1 MTETGDELG
10 GAVMGID
17 LGTAWSCVGVYR
29 QGRVE
34 ILTNE
39 HGGRTTPSYVA
50 FTDTERLV
58 GDAAKNQ
65 AARNPANTIFGTK
78 RLMGR
83 RFSDASVQSDT
94 KLWPFKVTA
103 GRGDK
108 PMIAA
113 NYKRKPK
120 LVAAEEIGSML
131 LGKMKGDA
139 EAYLGAPVT
148 DAVVT
153 VPVSFDILQRRAT
166 KDAFAVAGLNVI
178 GIVHE
183 PVAAAIAYGLH
194 ESTEAKNVLVFDLGG
209 GTTSVALLA
218 VAAGKITVLA
228 TAGEPHLGG
237 EDFDSRMVEHLADQ
251 FKAEYNKDVSGSA
264 RALVRLRAACEHAK
278 RTLSS
283 ATWAAIEIDCLLDGI
298 DFRTAI
304 TRDQFEDLNLDLFCK
319 CLDPIK
325 KCLGNATIRRSDVH
339 DVVLVG
345 GSPRIPRVRRML
357 QDLFDGKELCPD
369 INPEEAVARGAA
381 ILGAMASHVPAGDL
395 LDLFLLDAT
404 PHSLGVEES
413 GDGIMTVIVPKNTTI
428 PIRREQI
435 ISLQSHHK
443 RGVVISVFQGEN
455 ATARENRLLGEL
467 KLSGVHHGD
476 GPHTGAKRQIP
487 VCFDID
493 ADGVLTVYATVTPSD
508 RATKRRHQMK
518 FMDKGQLSRE
528 EIATMAEEAAEYMA
542 EDAEK
547 RERAEAKNLLEEY
560 LYQMRRAIK
569 VQRKKVDDALSAV
582 ELMIQQVLD
591 DQVSSARKFLDD
603 LEGLKKSAK
612 HTIVGEQ
619 GHA

>member
-1 MTETGDELG
+1 
-10 GAVMGID
+10 MGID

-34 ILTNE
+34 IVTNE

-58 GDAAKNQ
+58 GDAARYQ

-83 RFSDASVQSDT
+83 RFSDASVQADT
-94 KLWPFKVTA
+94 TLWPFKVIA

-113 NYKRKPK
+113 SYKCKPK

-131 LGKMKGDA
+131 LAKMKGDA
-139 EAYLGAPVT
+139 EAYLGARVT
-148 DAVVT
+148 DVVVT

-166 KDAFAVAGLNVI
+166 MDAFAVAGLNVI
-178 GIVHE
+178 GVVHE

-194 ESTEAKNVLVFDLGG
+194 ESTEAKNVL
-209 GTTSVALLA
+209 
-218 VAAGKITVLA
+218 ITVLG

-237 EDFDSRMVEHLADQ
+237 EDFDSRMVEHLIDQ
-251 FKAEYNKDVSGSA
+251 FKTGHNKDVSGSA
-264 RALVRLRAACEHAK
+264 RALVRLRAGPDRPWLRAACEHAK

-283 ATWAAIEIDCLLDGI
+283 ANWAAIEIDCLLDGI

-325 KCLGNATIRRSDVH
+325 KCLSDAKIRRSDVH

-345 GSPRIPRVRRML
+345 GSTRIPRVRRML

-369 INPEEAVARGAA
+369 INPEEAVAHGAA
-381 ILGAMASHVPAGDL
+381 ILGAMASRVPAGDL
-395 LDLFLLDAT
+395 LDLFLLDTT

-443 RGVVISVFQGEN
+443 KSIVISVFQGEN

-476 GPHTGAKRQIP
+476 GPHTGAKRQIS

-493 ADGVLTVYATVTPSD
+493 ADGVLTVYATD
-508 RATKRRHQMK
+508 KATKRRHQMK

-528 EIATMAEEAAEYMA
+528 KIARMAEEAAEYMA

-560 LYQMRRAIK
+560 LYQMRREIE
-569 VQRKKVDDALSAV
+569 VERKKVDDAMSAV

-612 HTIVGEQ
+612 HTNCWRAGSCIMFIFGRVQ
-619 GHA
+619 C

>member
-10 GAVMGID
+10 SAVMGID

-29 QGRVE
+29 RGCVE
-34 ILTNE
+34 IVTNE
-39 HGGRTTPSYVA
+39 HGGRKTPSYVA
-50 FTDTERLV
+50 FTDTERFV

-83 RFSDASVQSDT
+83 RFSDASVQADT
-94 KLWPFKVTA
+94 KLWPFKVIA

-108 PMIAA
+108 PMISA

-120 LVAAEEIGSML
+120 LLAAEEIGSML
-131 LGKMKGDA
+131 LAKMKGDA
-139 EAYLGAPVT
+139 EAYLRAPVT
-148 DAVVT
+148 DAVVA
-153 VPVSFDILQRRAT
+153 VPVSFDILHRRAS
-166 KDAFAVAGLNVI
+166 KDAFTVAGLNVI
-178 GIVHE
+178 GVVYE

-237 EDFDSRMVEHLADQ
+237 EDFDSRMVEHLVDQ
-251 FKAEYNKDVSGSA
+251 FNTQFKKDVSGSA

-283 ATWAAIEIDCLLDGI
+283 AAWSAIEIDCLLDGI

-319 CLDPIK
+319 CMDPVK
-325 KCLGNATIRRSDVH
+325 KCLSDAKIRRSDVH

-345 GSPRIPRVRRML
+345 GSSRIPRVRLML
-357 QDLFDGKELCPD
+357 HKLFGGKELCTD

-381 ILGAMASHVPAGDL
+381 ILGAMASRVPAGDL

-404 PHSLGVEES
+404 PHSLGVEEP
-413 GDGIMTVIVPKNTTI
+413 GVGVMTVIVPKNITI
-428 PIRREQI
+428 PVRREQI
-435 ISLQSHHK
+435 ISLHSLDK
-443 RGVVISVFQGEN
+443 RSAVISVFEGESD
-455 ATARENRLLGEL
+455 TARENRLLGEL

-476 GPHTGAKRQIP
+476 GTNTGAKRQIS

-493 ADGVLTVYATVTPSD
+493 ADGVLTVYATD
-508 RATKRRHQMK
+508 KATKRRHQVK
-518 FMDKGQLSRE
+518 FMDQGQLSRE
-528 EIATMAEEAAEYMA
+528 EIARMAGEAAEYMA

-560 LYQMRRAIK
+560 LYQMRHTIE
-569 VQRKKVDDALSAV
+569 VERKKVDDALSAV
-582 ELMIQQVLD
+582 ELMIQQVLN
-591 DQVSSARKFLDD
+591 DQASSARKFLDD
-603 LEGLKKSAK
+603 LEGLKKTAK
-612 HTIVGEQ
+612 YTIVGEQ

>member
-1 MTETGDELG
+1 MDPFP
-10 GAVMGID
+10 
-17 LGTAWSCVGVYR
+17 
-29 QGRVE
+29 
-34 ILTNE
+34 
-39 HGGRTTPSYVA
+39 H
-50 FTDTERLV
+50 
-58 GDAAKNQ
+58 
-65 AARNPANTIFGTK
+65 
-78 RLMGR
+78 
-83 RFSDASVQSDT
+83 AS
-94 KLWPFKVTA
+94 
-103 GRGDK
+103 
-108 PMIAA
+108 
-113 NYKRKPK
+113 
-120 LVAAEEIGSML
+120 
-131 LGKMKGDA
+131 
-139 EAYLGAPVT
+139 GAPVT

-178 GIVHE
+178 GVVHE
-183 PVAAAIAYGLH
+183 PVAAAVAYGLH
-194 ESTEAKNVLVFDLGG
+194 ERTEAKNVLVFDLGG

-228 TAGEPHLGG
+228 TAGEPHVGG
-237 EDFDSRMVEHLADQ
+237 EDFDSRMFEHLVDQ
-251 FKAEYNKDVSGSA
+251 FKTEYNKDVSGSA
-264 RALVRLRAACEHAK
+264 RALVRLRTACEHAK
-278 RTLSS
+278 RALSS
-283 ATWAAIEIDCLLDGI
+283 ATWAAIEIDCLIDGI

-325 KCLGNATIRRSDVH
+325 KCLSDAKIRRSDVH
-339 DVVLVG
+339 NVVLVG
-345 GSPRIPRVRRML
+345 GSTRIPRVRRML

-381 ILGAMASHVPAGDL
+381 ILGAMASRMPAGDL

-404 PHSLGVEES
+404 PHSLGVEAS

-428 PIRREQI
+428 PIRRVQV
-435 ISLQSHHK
+435 ISLQPHHK
-443 RGVVISVFQGEN
+443 RSVVISVFEGEN
-455 ATARENRLLGEL
+455 ATARENRLLGAL

-476 GPHTGAKRQIP
+476 GAHNGAKRQIS

-493 ADGVLTVYATVTPSD
+493 ADGVLTVSATGK
-508 RATKRRHQMK
+508 ATKRRHQMK
-518 FMDKGQLSRE
+518 LMDTGQLSRE
-528 EIATMAEEAAEYMA
+528 EIARMAEEAAEYMA

-560 LYQMRRAIK
+560 LYQMRRAIE
-569 VQRKKVDDALSAV
+569 VERKKVDDAMSAV

-591 DQVSSARKFLDD
+591 DQASSARKFLDD